1 MPIPELRGEKVVH
14 YTVEILETLCVD
26 PIFLY
31 CPGYKFQI
39 MTDPKLGLIKR
50 TRAINPRA
58 GLH

>member
-1 MPIPELRGEKVVH
+1 MH
-14 YTVEILETLCVD
+14 YTVEVLETLCVD